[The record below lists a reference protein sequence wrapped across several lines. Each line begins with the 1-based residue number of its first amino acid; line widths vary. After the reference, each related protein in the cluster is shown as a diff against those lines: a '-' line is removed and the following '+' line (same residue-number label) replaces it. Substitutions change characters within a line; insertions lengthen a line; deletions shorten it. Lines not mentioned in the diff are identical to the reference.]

1 MYSASDQECL
11 VARVVEPRRQECA
24 ATIHQ
29 HRLQQRQQLQQ
40 QQRPAPLASACR
52 ASRDARYGRASAY
65 AWTAALALVPRTC
78 CCSGGGGC
86 VREQTNE
93 QQQRRRWIVCVFV
106 VYQVPRCATRG
117 ARSWVGGQVVLTPW
131 HPPRH
136 RWRSRTWPRL
146 RVPRANRRSCRC
158 AARPCLCGVASEL
171 HSFKSQ
177 RISTLRGRGAASTC
191 VLVEACASTCP
202 PMGFFGSG
210 SDFESAPVSAR
221 LALACESRTCDEAQ
235 ASAWI
240 GHHVVGNEDSNV
252 EFVRHL
258 LQHRQHAA
266 ELLLSL
272 GQLASTRVVDAEQR
286 HDRVDDQLQWT
297 AAAAS

>member
-158 AARPCLCGVASEL
+158 AARLCLCGVASEL
-171 HSFKSQ
+171 HSFNSQ
-177 RISTLRGRGAASTC
+177 RISTLRGRGAARSIC

-210 SDFESAPVSAR
+210 GDFESAPVSAR
-221 LALACESRTCDEAQ
+221 LALARQRVRAVPAMKLKPAPGSDTTWLVMKTAMLNS
-235 ASAWI
+235 SAI
-240 GHHVVGNEDSNV
+240 FCSIDSMRPSFCCRSANSPRP
-252 EFVRHL
+252 E
-258 LQHRQHAA
+258 
-266 ELLLSL
+266 
-272 GQLASTRVVDAEQR
+272 
-286 HDRVDDQLQWT
+286 
-297 AAAAS
+297 